1 MTPRSRKPITAIES
15 LTDRK
20 SIGFESLLEES
31 ETNSPVLSRQDLY
44 QKAEALKPSLDQYSI
59 EQVLNENPNQLTET
73 FKEYLIN
80 RNLLAHTEPPLPEDD
95 DSFSSQPD
103 DFVSSTDL
111 KDLSESNMS
120 ESFLYCMNGNNPDT
134 SKSDDAESSCSKKR
148 MLSNNENDID
158 LGAYEPQTKKFNCDA
173 VIGETTL

>member
-15 LTDRK
+15 IIDQK

-31 ETNSPVLSRQDLY
+31 ETNSPVPSRQQPANHY
-44 QKAEALKPSLDQYSI
+44 QKETIKQTLEQYSI

-80 RNLLAHTEPPLPEDD
+80 RNLVAHSEPPLPQTVDD

-111 KDLSESNMS
+111 KDLSETNMS
-120 ESFLYCMNGNNPDT
+120 ESFLYCMNGNNPDI
-134 SKSDDAESSCSKKR
+134 SSGVAGSSSSNKRLQSDTLD
-148 MLSNNENDID
+148 M
-158 LGAYEPQTKKFNCDA
+158 GPQTKKIYINGDA

>member
-1 MTPRSRKPITAIES
+1 MGVNRGAPDPYQTDAIKPT
-15 LTDRK
+15 
-20 SIGFESLLEES
+20 
-31 ETNSPVLSRQDLY
+31 
-44 QKAEALKPSLDQYSI
+44 LDQYSI
-59 EQVLNENPNQLTET
+59 AQVLNENPNQLTET

-80 RNLLAHTEPPLPEDD
+80 RNLLTHTEEPPPPDD

-120 ESFLYCMNGNNPDT
+120 ESFLYCMNGNNPEP
-134 SKSDDAESSCSKKR
+134 DDDEAPGGSGGKKR
-148 MLSNNENDID
+148 LSEDHS
-158 LGAYEPQTKKFNCDA
+158 LGAYEPQTKKIYINGNA

>member
-15 LTDRK
+15 LTETK

-31 ETNSPVLSRQDLY
+31 EANSPVMVDHI
-44 QKAEALKPSLDQYSI
+44 KPTLDQYSI
-59 EQVLNENPNQLTET
+59 EQVLNENPDHLSAT
-73 FKEYLIN
+73 FKDYLMN
-80 RNLLAHTEPPLPEDD
+80 RNLLANADTVPLPDDD

-120 ESFLYCMNGNNPDT
+120 ESFLYCMNGNNPAVSD
-134 SKSDDAESSCSKKR
+134 SKRKHNLDVGS
-148 MLSNNENDID
+148 
-158 LGAYEPQTKKFNCDA
+158 YEPQTKK
-173 VIGETTL
+173 VYIGETTL